1 MSMSQPK
8 NSKMISEHMFRSFS
22 KISDFVAQ
30 LYEVFGGKFHE
41 LTLYNHLLTKTK
53 LSHKQAIKRHIEI
66 FSEFCS
72 RNKDAIAER
81 DHTKIV
87 SGVISYSEKVSINL
101 PAIFACHDMDTD
113 TETQIWSHIL
123 VINATIDP
131 SSDARTI
138 LQQLQTESTS
148 EGKFLDGFMNKIEQ
162 SVDRDKLN
170 ADPVSAASS
179 ILQSGVLNDL
189 VGSIDSGVKSGNL
202 DLSKLV
208 GTVQQMLSGL
218 SQSGD
223 GGGGIDIGN
232 IMSMMGSLGG
242 MGGGIGGMG
251 GGMPGLSDGLSA
263 DKVHDSIDKKVEAEL
278 QKEKQRVTD
287 EAKNGVIDLSP

>member
-1 MSMSQPK
+1 MSQPK